1 MGKLLTQE
9 EVDALLQ
16 GLSDGEIETE
26 GAEETGSREALPY
39 DFFSQDHI
47 LHCHMPTMEIIN
59 EKFARQ
65 STTSLFGFMGK
76 MIEVSVGS
84 FELLK
89 YAELIRSLPER
100 ASFNVY
106 GMDPLRG
113 SCLFFFDAKLIC
125 LVVDILFGGSGRLPV
140 EMHGR
145 DFTTMEYRVI
155 RRLLNMC
162 FQDLEKAWSVV
173 GEMSFRTLRSETN
186 PQFVNIVPPDEIV
199 MSSVFQVDME
209 HGQVVMGY
217 CIPYS
222 SLEPIKNKLCGN
234 PSPKDLQVDESWKGG
249 LTEHLRAV
257 PVEISAELGSS
268 EITLRDLLNLKENDI
283 LPMNVG
289 INDPMVLKIQDVE
302 KGRCMAGQRNGNYAI
317 EVLAIDATFSKEK
330 TSGSTRGTQSFHDRG
345 GDPLDRGI
353 FAGAP

>member
-26 GAEETGSREALPY
+26 GPEETGSREVLPY

-47 LHCHMPTMEIIN
+47 LHGHMPTMEIIN
-59 EKFARQ
+59 EKFARH

-76 MIEVSVGS
+76 TIEVSVGG
-84 FELLK
+84 FELVK
-89 YAELIRSLPER
+89 YAEFLRSLPER
-100 ASFNVY
+100 AAFNVY

-113 SCLFFFDAKLIC
+113 SCLFFFDAKLIS
-125 LVVDILFGGSGRLPV
+125 LVVDVLFGGSGRLPV
-140 EMHGR
+140 EMLGR

-155 RRLLNMC
+155 RRLQDLC
-162 FQDLEKAWSVV
+162 FQDLGKAWSVV

-186 PQFVNIVPPDEIV
+186 PQFLNIVPHDEIV

-209 HGQVVMGY
+209 HGQVMMGY
-217 CIPYS
+217 CIPYA
-222 SLEPIKNKLCGN
+222 SLNPIKDRLYGN
-234 PSPKDLQVDESWKGG
+234 PAPKHARIDTSWKGG
-249 LTEHLRAV
+249 LTEHLRTV
-257 PVEISAELGSS
+257 PVELSVELGSS
-268 EITLRDLLNLKENDI
+268 EITLRDLLNLNENDI

-289 INDPMVLKIQDVE
+289 TNDPMVLKIQDVE
-302 KGRCMAGQRNGNYAI
+302 KGRCMAGQRNGNYAVEI
-317 EVLAIDATFSKEK
+317 LAIDATPTKEK
-330 TSGSTRGTQSFHDRG
+330 SGGSTRGTQSFHDRG

-353 FAGAP
+353 FAGTP